1 MEFTY
6 INTIDTKFAFL
17 TSNRNISTNKD
28 LVESIKEKIIDLVKR
43 IENKEDINIKT
54 FSDIL

>member
-28 LVESIKEKIIDLVKR
+28 LVESIKEKGVL
-43 IENKEDINIKT
+43 
-54 FSDIL
+54 